1 MMAMH
6 LEMMGSKE
14 TSMDRES
21 LAIQALETTMVTV
34 LLRRIALM
42 VRSLVRQVSFHWGVP
57 METNRNSQGFEIA
70 AKES

>member
-1 MMAMH
+1 MA
-6 LEMMGSKE
+6 
-14 TSMDRES
+14 RVS
-21 LAIQALETTMVTV
+21 LAILALETTMVTV

-42 VRSLVRQVSFHWGVP
+42 GRSLVRLVSSHWGVP